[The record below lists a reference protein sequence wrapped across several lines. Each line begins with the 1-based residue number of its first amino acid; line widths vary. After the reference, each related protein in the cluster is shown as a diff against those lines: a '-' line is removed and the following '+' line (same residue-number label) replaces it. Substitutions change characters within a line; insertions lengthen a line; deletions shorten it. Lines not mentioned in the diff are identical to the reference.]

1 MDLSQLVP
9 YVLTQLSQIVPYILA
24 HLSQL
29 VPYVL
34 AHAQWVGP
42 ALLAAGIAVR
52 LIGRAIGRALLLAG
66 LLATA
71 VLAYQEWNAVH
82 SLALAGGILFGGIAV
97 FGLLAWTVR
106 GLSFLFAVVL
116 VASAFFLLAYG
127 WIGPSFA
134 VSTTGALTW
143 AGASILTMIGTGLG
157 RGRALRLITP
167 GLGAA
172 IAH

>member
-9 YVLTQLSQIVPYILA
+9 YVLTQLSQIVPYIIA
-24 HLSQL
+24 HLSQI

-42 ALLAAGIAVR
+42 ALLAAGIAIR
-52 LIGRAIGRALLLAG
+52 LLGRAIGRALLLAG

-97 FGLLAWTVR
+97 FGLLAWTIR
-106 GLSFLFAVVL
+106 GLSFLFSFVL
-116 VASAFFLLAYG
+116 LASAFFLVVYG

-134 VSTTGALTW
+134 VSTTGSLTW
-143 AGASILTMIGTGLG
+143 AGATILTMIVTGFS
-157 RGRALRLITP
+157 RGRAVRLLTP

-172 IAH
+172 LVH